1 MNTMSRLFPVVVLA
15 ALATSASAQSRGVS
29 VNVGGVSVAVAEN
42 SSSSFRR
49 TSPTKS
55 MRRQADTA
63 LASAQRVL
71 ADGDYREAAQ
81 LFGRV
86 AERYPRST
94 QAAEALYWRA
104 YVALQ
109 DRQRQQPLRL
119 H

>member
-1 MNTMSRLFPVVVLA
+1 MNTMSRLFPVVVFA

-29 VNVGGVSVAVAEN
+29 VDAGGVSVAVTEN
-42 SSSSFRR
+42 SVIVIPADI
-49 TSPTKS
+49 TNDYE
-55 MRRQADTA
+55 RQADSA

-94 QAAEALYWRA
+94 QAPEALYWRA
-104 YVALQ
+104 YRSSRPAAAATS
-109 DRQRQQPLRL
+109 RL